1 MKKLLPLFLAM
12 FMIIALAACG
22 ENKPDD
28 TTPEPRTAANLTDF
42 YSQPAETQSP
52 DATFK
57 KEITVSHWQAID
69 SIDPCL
75 KNGNAAECVYKMIH
89 GQLVNYDWIN
99 AVQTPDLAE
108 SWEIEDA
115 AHYVFHLRKGVKFS
129 NGEEMKADDVIY
141 SFVDRPAAVQ
151 GTTGTAV
158 WNEIEKVE
166 AVDDYTVRF
175 ILKENDADF
184 MNRIYLGYYPILNRK
199 ACEADP
205 EKGYYIGTG
214 GWIVEDFKPNDRVIF
229 TRFDDSWVWKENG
242 LNPTEK
248 VTMRFIE
255 EKTTSS
261 IAIQNKEIAA
271 SSNVNS
277 ADLNALEA
285 SGAHTITYESESLTY
300 MIFNMANGKFANS
313 TELRKAVAYAINYDE
328 IIEYATDGLGSR
340 AYSMWG
346 RNQYGLFEDFDEKYE
361 YNPEKAK
368 ELLTKAGYPNGI
380 DVKLLIKDKN
390 VAPLLQAQLKAVG
403 FNVTVDLKD
412 TAGANAA
419 VKEKDFDLY
428 FNAITLQPIGGRFA
442 FIPDIKHSTNRAFYD
457 NPEMVKQFTAAQSE
471 TDDAKRKEI
480 YKQIQIEINDEIP
493 YLALYYGAAS
503 NVYCDGVSGILWE
516 PDGKPD
522 YSNIRWV
529 E

>member
-22 ENKPDD
+22 ETKPEE
-28 TTPEPRTAANLTDF
+28 TTAEQRTAAALTDF

-52 DATFK
+52 EATFK
-57 KEITVSHWQAID
+57 KEITVAHWQAID

-89 GQLVNYDWIN
+89 GQLVNYDWISGT
-99 AVQTPDLAE
+99 QTPDLAL
-108 SWEIEDA
+108 SWEIENA
-115 AHYVFHLRKGVKFS
+115 ASYVFHLRQGVKFH
-129 NGEEMKADDVIY
+129 NGEEMKADDVVY
-141 SFVDRPAAVQ
+141 SFVERPAAVQ

-166 AVDDYTVRF
+166 VIDDYTVRF
-175 ILKENDADF
+175 ILKDNDADF
-184 MNRIYLGYYPILNRK
+184 MNRIYLGYYPVLNRK
-199 ACEADP
+199 ACEADS

-214 GWIVEDFKPNDRVIF
+214 GWKIEEFKPNDRVVF

-242 LNPTEK
+242 VTPTEK

-255 EKTTSS
+255 ESTTYA
-261 IAIQNKEIAA
+261 IALQNKEIAA
-271 SSNVNS
+271 ASQIASV
-277 ADLNALEA
+277 DLAAIEA
-285 SGAHTITYESESLTY
+285 SGAHTVTYEAESLYY

-313 TELRKAVAYAINYDE
+313 EDLRKAVAYAINYEELID
-328 IIEYATDGLGSR
+328 YATEGLGSR

-346 RNQYGLFEDFDEKYE
+346 KSQYGLFEDFDEKYE
-361 YNPEKAK
+361 FNLEKAK
-368 ELLTKAGYPNGI
+368 EYLTKAGYPNGI
-380 DVKLLIKDKN
+380 EVKLLIKDKN
-390 VAPLLQAQLKAVG
+390 VAPLLQAQLKAAG
-403 FNVTVDLKD
+403 FEVIVDVKD

-428 FNAITLQPIGGRFA
+428 YNGITLQPIGGRFA

-457 NPEMVKQFTAAQSE
+457 NPDMVAQFTAAQNE

-480 YKQIQIEINDEIP
+480 YKEIQIEINNEIP
-493 YLALYYGAAS
+493 YLALFYPAAS
-503 NVYCDGVSGILWE
+503 IAYCDGVSGVLWE
-516 PDGKPD
+516 PDSKPD
-522 YSNIRWV
+522 YSGIRWA